1 MAHQT
6 LNAVAQ
12 TVARSEEKLDSL
24 SAAVSDLPV
33 ALTQSLDQLMKGSLD
48 DEEELPGTEEE
59 LVQERNKCQV
69 MKTALQS
76 KSNRIQ
82 LKLNEK
88 KQRTTQL
95 V

>member
-1 MAHQT
+1 MAHRT
-6 LNAVAQ
+6 LNTVAD
-12 TVARSEEKLDSL
+12 TVARSEEKLDAL

-33 ALTQSLDQLMKGSLD
+33 TLKGSLDQLMKGSID
-48 DEEELPGTEEE
+48 DEELPGTEEE